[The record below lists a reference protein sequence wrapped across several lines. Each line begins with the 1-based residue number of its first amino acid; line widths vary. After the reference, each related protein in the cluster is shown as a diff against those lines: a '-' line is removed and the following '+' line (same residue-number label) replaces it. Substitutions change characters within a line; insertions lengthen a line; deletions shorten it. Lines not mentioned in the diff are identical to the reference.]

1 MSVSSRPQM
10 GHCPCM
16 LPGVV
21 FLGVVRE
28 FSRFSVAPVKRVE
41 RMERLERMEERVRY
55 SFAAVLADSI
65 PTVFTA
71 VTRYV
76 CLRSAEALASVNA
89 ILTKGWTGVSLY
101 CSP

>member
-21 FLGVVRE
+21 FLGVVRS
-28 FSRFSVAPVKRVE
+28 FLRLRVAPVKRVE
-41 RMERLERMEERVRY
+41 RMERMEERVRY

-76 CLRSAEALASVNA
+76 CLRSAEALVSVNA

-101 CSP
+101 CNP